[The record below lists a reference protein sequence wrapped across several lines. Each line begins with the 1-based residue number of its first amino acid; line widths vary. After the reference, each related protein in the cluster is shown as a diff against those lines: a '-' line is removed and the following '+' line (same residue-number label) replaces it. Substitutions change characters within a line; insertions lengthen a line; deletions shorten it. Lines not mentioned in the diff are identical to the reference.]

1 MHPQIHMDHSGECP
15 ICHMNLIKVTKK
27 IESSSDNNADRS
39 KRTEVQ
45 FNAQQASLLGIQKYK
60 VEKMTL
66 TATIPVSG
74 RVVSSSAVAL
84 QIYEDDL
91 HYIHSGQ
98 AFQGEIGSYSDD
110 KILGTISSVDSIA
123 DPTSRTVRVV
133 GAIKNAP
140 RGLISE
146 SSFRGEIEIQLNDRI
161 AIPES
166 SVLHTG
172 NSDLVYIF
180 ISTTQNTVQ
189 PKSVQLG
196 IKAEGFYE
204 VISGLNV
211 GDFISS
217 GPNFLI
223 DSEAKIRGTS
233 D

>member
-1 MHPQIHMDHSGECP
+1 APTTSGTAAIVLLHETR
-15 ICHMNLIKVTKK
+15 K
-27 IESSSDNNADRS
+27 RS
-39 KRTEVQ
+39 R
-45 FNAQQASLLGIQKYK
+45 
-60 VEKMTL
+60 
-66 TATIPVSG
+66 AT
-74 RVVSSSAVAL
+74 RLVSSSAVAL

-98 AFQGEIGSYSDD
+98 TFQGQIGSYSDD
-110 KILGTISSVDSIA
+110 KIWGTISSVDSIA

-140 RGLISE
+140 RGMISE
-146 SSFRGEIEIQLNDRI
+146 SSFRGEIEIKLNDRI
-161 AIPES
+161 VIPES

-172 NSDLVYIF
+172 ASDLVYIF

-189 PKSVQLG
+189 PKAVQLG

-204 VISGLNV
+204 VISGLSV